1 MHGSVIASASHPR
14 SSAVARALVSLQAID
29 VLEAQPIGF
38 CTCTTDNE
46 QRDLVK
52 ELVAFRDGDVGE
64 DTMEMEEDA
73 DESESE
79 LLVGP
84 ADASHD
90 DDDDGEL
97 VISAA

>member
-29 VLEAQPIGF
+29 VLEAQPIGV

-52 ELVAFRDGDVGE
+52 ELVAFREGDGGGE
-64 DTMEMEEDA
+64 EMEENEED
-73 DESESE
+73 ESE
-79 LLVGP
+79 LLIGP
-84 ADASHD
+84 ADAS

-97 VISAA
+97 IISAA

>member
-1 MHGSVIASASHPR
+1 MHGSIIASASHPR

-29 VLEAQPIGF
+29 VLETQGIGL

-52 ELVAFRDGDVGE
+52 ELAAFRDGEGDA
-64 DTMEMEEDA
+64 MKMEEN
-73 DESESE
+73 EEEESE
-79 LLVGP
+79 LLIGP
-84 ADASHD
+84 ADASD

-97 VISAA
+97 IISAA